1 MPNAQIY
8 CSVNEL
14 ISDLKIQGD
23 ESRLMQ
29 RIREASQFLSRYLGR
44 FVPVYET
51 RKLKDVCAQT
61 LDLGAGL
68 LSIKEVRIDG
78 VPVTDYVPEPGDRC
92 WENGPYTWLTRIS
105 GWGDLVEIDGTWGL
119 YDLHEDLG
127 IAATQT
133 INVLDLV
140 VTDGSRLSPGMIL
153 LIGEEQELVTA
164 GNGGDRSPAA
174 TLLTATVSGAITN
187 AVEEIDVNNGAAFHA
202 GEILQIGTEDLFI
215 RKIAGNRLV
224 CARGWNGTT
233 KSAHADSSPI
243 SVYRT
248 YSVLRGMNGTTATAH
263 EGAEIGRYLPPED
276 VHWLALQ
283 IAALMRQKALT
294 AFGGR
299 AGNSEL
305 GEAFYVNEFPRQIEN
320 IKANYSIPY
329 L

>member
-23 ESRLMQ
+23 ESRLLQ
-29 RIREASQFLSRYLGR
+29 RIREASQFMSRYLGR
-44 FVPVYET
+44 FVPIYET
-51 RKLKDVCAQT
+51 RKLKGVCAQT

-68 LSIKEVRIDG
+68 LSIKEVRVDG
-78 VPVTDYVPEPGDRC
+78 VPVTDYTPDPSNRC
-92 WENGPYTWLTRIS
+92 WENGPYTWLTRTA
-105 GWGDLVEIDGTWGL
+105 GWGDQVEIDGTWGL

-133 INVLDLV
+133 IDALDLV
-140 VTDGSRLSPGMIL
+140 VTDGSRLSPGMVL

-174 TLLTATVSGAITN
+174 TVITATVSGAITN
-187 AVEEIDVNNGAAFHA
+187 AVEEIDVNDGAAFHA
-202 GEILQIGTEDLFI
+202 GEVLQMGTEDLYI

-233 KSAHADSSPI
+233 KAAHVDASPI

-248 YSVLRGMNGTTATAH
+248 YSVIRGINGTAAVAH
-263 EGAEIGRYLPPED
+263 DGADVERYLPPED

-283 IAALMRQKALT
+283 ISALMRQKALT

-305 GEAFYVNEFPRQIEN
+305 GETFYVNEFPRQIEN